1 MKIVADENIP
11 ELKATFADK
20 DFQFVC
26 LPGRHIAPEDLID
39 ADILIVRS
47 VTKVNETLLKNT
59 PIKFVGTC
67 TIGTDHLDI
76 EYLERAGIEWANA
89 PGCNANSVVEYVFSA
104 LAALNQS
111 LQKKRFG
118 IIGCGNVGGH
128 LHRRLKSLNID
139 CYCYDPFLDPADNP
153 DLCDLETV
161 LNCDI
166 ISMHT
171 PHTQTGPHPSKH
183 LISAVELKKLKPGA
197 LLINCGRGPVISNSD
212 LLAHLQAGANL
223 RTVLDVWEP
232 EPDINIE
239 LLKRVDLASPHI
251 AGYSFDGRVKGTQMI
266 YSALLNHLSRPTC
279 SPEGNAKQSKTILE
293 CKGGSWEA
301 AVFSIVLAAYDIRRD
316 DKALRAEA
324 AKAQDIG
331 VAFDRLR
338 KTYPKRLEFAHFAVG
353 KTQVSDGEGELLQDY
368 LGALGFAAVKHNV

>member
-26 LPGRHIAPEDLID
+26 LPGRHITSEDLID

-47 VTKVNETLLKNT
+47 VTKVNEKLLKNT
-59 PIKFVGTC
+59 PVKFVGTC

-76 EYLERAGIEWANA
+76 EYLSRAGIEWANA

-104 LAALNQS
+104 LAALKQS
-111 LQKKRFG
+111 LQGKRFG

-139 CYCYDPFLDPADNP
+139 CYCYDPFLDRADNP

-161 LNCDI
+161 LSCDI

-171 PHTQTGPHPSKH
+171 PYTQTGPHPSKH
-183 LISAVELKKLKPGA
+183 LIGAAELKTLQPGA
-197 LLINCGRGPVISNSD
+197 LLINCGRGPVINNKD
-212 LLAHLQAGANL
+212 LLAHLQTGADL

-232 EPDINIE
+232 EPSINIE
-239 LLKRVDLASPHI
+239 LLNRVDLASPHI

-266 YSALLNHLSRPTC
+266 YSALLSHLSRPT
-279 SPEGNAKQSKTILE
+279 SSLENKAEPNKTVLE
-293 CKGGSWEA
+293 SRGENWEST
-301 AVFSIVLAAYDIRRD
+301 VFSIVLGAYDIRRD
-316 DKALRAEA
+316 DKALRAAA
-324 AKAQDIG
+324 AKAPDMGI
-331 VAFDRLR
+331 AFDHLR
-338 KTYPKRLEFAHFAVG
+338 KTYPKRLEFAHFEVG
-353 KTQVSDGEGELLQDY
+353 EYQVPEEEQALLRDR
-368 LGALGFAAVKHNV
+368 LSALGFGLAKHNV